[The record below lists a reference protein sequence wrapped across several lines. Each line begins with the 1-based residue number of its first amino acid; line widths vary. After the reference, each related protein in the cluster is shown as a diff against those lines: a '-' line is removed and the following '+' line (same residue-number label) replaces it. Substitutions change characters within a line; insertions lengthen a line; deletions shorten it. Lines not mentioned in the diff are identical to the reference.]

1 MTIKC
6 KWGVLALEHN
16 DGNLDASHNFSAV
29 APGNRAVVSWGSAGE
44 PGRGYLRSPM
54 ANGCVALLCLSSV
67 WVKREGRGLEMKMS
81 EPLERGLDSLGGSGW
96 TQGPGGWGRCGAMGH
111 CGAVGTLQGHG
122 DIPGSQDRDWLPCC
136 PCHPQPLCSDQVQIS
151 LQRAAQRAGGD
162 SFSWESNR

>member
-1 MTIKC
+1 
-6 KWGVLALEHN
+6 
-16 DGNLDASHNFSAV
+16 
-29 APGNRAVVSWGSAGE
+29 
-44 PGRGYLRSPM
+44 
-54 ANGCVALLCLSSV
+54 
-67 WVKREGRGLEMKMS
+67 MKMS

-136 PCHPQPLCSDQVQIS
+136 PYHPQPLCSDQVQIS

-162 SFSWESNR
+162 SFSWESNH